1 MPEVAVIGRFQP
13 FHWGHFE
20 YVSEAGRHS
29 PCLAVG
35 ITNPSVE
42 RTRHPGTDPK
52 RSGEEANPF
61 TYEQRSAMISN
72 TLARLAPHLR
82 PRIVPCDLRSPATL
96 RSSLG
101 TCDLV
106 ALTVY
111 DAWGREKQALAEAAG
126 YEVVVLWQRTEKVVT
141 GTEVRRRWRNSLPWD
156 HLVPSGT
163 AEIVRSLTGRLQA
176 SPDQAG

>member
-1 MPEVAVIGRFQP
+1 VPEVAVIGRFQP

-20 YVSEAGRHS
+20 YVTEASRHS
-29 PCLAVG
+29 ARLSLIVG

-42 RTRHPGTDPK
+42 RTRHTGSDPK
-52 RSGEEANPF
+52 RSSSEANPF
-61 TYEQRSAMISN
+61 TYEQRSAMIS
-72 TLARLAPHLR
+72 TSLARLTPHLR
-82 PRIVPCDLRSPATL
+82 PRIVPCDLRSPTTL

-101 TCDLV
+101 ACDLV
-106 ALTVY
+106 ALSVY

-126 YEVVVLWQRTEKVVT
+126 YDVLVLWQRAEKLVT

-163 AEIVRSLTGRLQA
+163 AETMWSLLG
-176 SPDQAG
+176 

>member
-1 MPEVAVIGRFQP
+1 MVPEVAVIGRFQP

-20 YVSEAGRHS
+20 YVTEAARHH
-29 PCLAVG
+29 PRLAVG
-35 ITNPSVE
+35 ITNPSPE
-42 RTRHPGTDPK
+42 RTRHTEVDPN
-52 RSGEEANPF
+52 RSTGEANPF
-61 TYEQRSAMISN
+61 TFEQRSAMVS
-72 TLARLAPHLR
+72 TSLARLTPHLR

-101 TCDLV
+101 DCDVV

-126 YEVVVLWQRTEKVVT
+126 YEVLVLWQRTEKLVT
-141 GTEVRRRWRNSLPWD
+141 GTEVRRRWRMSLPWD

-163 AEIVRSLTGRLQA
+163 AELICSLRG
-176 SPDQAG
+176 